1 MSAIIT
7 LVYIALVIAIFYV
20 VLKERRDPAETL
32 AWMLVILMLPAVGII
47 AYILFGRSWR
57 KRQTFSS

>member
-20 VLKERRDPAETL
+20 VLKRITPNL
-32 AWMLVILMLPAVGII
+32 W
-47 AYILFGRSWR
+47 
-57 KRQTFSS
+57 